1 MVPGDRTHVAAP
13 GDRIDPMSEPDR
25 PDTVPTATEPADPAP
40 TATTTIDAAP
50 SREPTAG
57 PTAGPIE
64 PDPSVEPSWWE
75 RSGRVALAVVGTAW
89 VVVGL
94 LILARPVFI
103 THDSLSNNVHVWW
116 IADQLWSGSGVPLRI
131 DVLAN
136 GEALTFPYASIPW
149 LTSALAWPLL
159 GDRAVSLWLVLGFAG
174 TVAATFWTFPSLRR
188 GWWAVAVLTNP
199 ALVIS
204 PLLGQLP
211 FLWSTT
217 FTLLAMGCW
226 HRGRRLLAVVMAV
239 AAQVTHPAVTM
250 PILAVVVLVW
260 LPFERRDRRWPL
272 LGCWMLSVV
281 ASLPAV
287 WAVFQSPVVAQTT
300 LLTQVA
306 ALFQTAGMRLLVV
319 LVPLVLVGIQHQR
332 RVRIP
337 LWTPVVLSVLFV
349 ALQWPMYRP
358 FGMDFGWGALRR
370 EPMADI
376 DAFAASDGVV
386 DGDTYRVL
394 SGFDGKYGL
403 YATARAGGV
412 LDAEFFPEGLHRG
425 PFASPRDY
433 AAFLRERRVDH
444 VVEFPSYGQRYRRSN
459 EPSLLREMV
468 AAGCVDGVAV
478 SQVPGSGPWSLYDV
492 RSGC

>member
-1 MVPGDRTHVAAP
+1 MT
-13 GDRIDPMSEPDR
+13 DPVR
-25 PDTVPTATEPADPAP
+25 PDTVPTRTVPTRTEPIRTEPTRTDTPAP
-40 TATTTIDAAP
+40 ARSGD
-50 SREPTAG
+50 G
-57 PTAGPIE
+57 DGW
-64 PDPSVEPSWWE
+64 D
-75 RSGRVALAVVGTAW
+75 RSGRVALAVVGAAW
-89 VVVGL
+89 VVIGI

-116 IADQLWSGSGVPLRI
+116 LADQLWSGAGVPWRI

-149 LTSALAWPLL
+149 LTSALVWPLL
-159 GDRAVSLWLVLGFAG
+159 ADRAVSLWLVLGFAG
-174 TVAATFWTFPSLRR
+174 TVAATFWTMPSLRR

-226 HRGRRLLAVVMAV
+226 HRSRRALAVALAV
-239 AAQVTHPAVTM
+239 AAQVTHPAVTI
-250 PILAVVVLVW
+250 PIVAVVVLVW
-260 LPFERRDRRWPL
+260 LPFEHRERRWPL
-272 LGCWMLSVV
+272 VGCWALSVGL
-281 ASLPAV
+281 SLPAV

-300 LLTQVA
+300 LITQVA

-337 LWTPVVLSVLFV
+337 LWTPVALSLLFV

-370 EPMADI
+370 DPIAEI
-376 DAFAASDGVV
+376 DGFVASDGVT

-403 YATARAGGV
+403 YAVARAGGV

-425 PFASPRDY
+425 PFASTDEY

-444 VVEFPSYGQRYRRSN
+444 VVTFPSYDRRYRRSN
-459 EPSLLREMV
+459 ETDLLAELDG
-468 AAGCVDGVAV
+468 AGCVGGLRVERATG
-478 SQVPGSGPWSLYDV
+478 PGAWTRYDV
-492 RSGC
+492 RADC

>member
-1 MVPGDRTHVAAP
+1 MT
-13 GDRIDPMSEPDR
+13 EPAR
-25 PDTVPTATEPADPAP
+25 PDTVPTAADPNPATP
-40 TATTTIDAAP
+40 TPAADP
-50 SREPTAG
+50 GT
-57 PTAGPIE
+57 
-64 PDPSVEPSWWE
+64 PDPAAAGGPPGRTDTDGWE
-75 RSGRVALAVVGTAW
+75 RSGRVAVAVVGAAW
-89 VVVGL
+89 VVIGI

-116 IADQLWSGSGVPLRI
+116 IAEQLWGGDGVPWRI

-149 LTSALAWPLL
+149 LTSALVWPVL

-174 TVAATFWTFPSLRR
+174 TVAATFWTMPSLRR

-226 HRGRRLLAVVMAV
+226 HRNRRVLAVVLAV

-250 PILAVVVLVW
+250 PIVAVVVLVW
-260 LPFERRDRRWPL
+260 LPLERRDRRWPL
-272 LGCWMLSVV
+272 LGCWALSVLL
-281 ASLPAV
+281 SLPAV

-300 LLTQVA
+300 LVTQVA

-332 RVRIP
+332 RVRVP
-337 LWTPVVLSVLFV
+337 GWTPVVLSVLFV

-370 EPMADI
+370 DPIPEI
-376 DAFAASDGVV
+376 DGFAASGGVT
-386 DGDTYRVL
+386 DGDTFRVL

-403 YATARAGGV
+403 YAVARAGGV

-425 PFASPRDY
+425 PFASTDEY
-433 AAFLRERRVDH
+433 VAFLRERRVDH
-444 VVEFPSYGQRYRRSN
+444 VVAFPSYDRRYRRSN
-459 EPSLLREMV
+459 ETDLLAELDG
-468 AAGCVDGVAV
+468 AGCVGGVRVDRVAG
-478 SQVPGSGPWSLYDV
+478 PGTWTLYDV
-492 RSGC
+492 WADC